1 MAKPINMPQVGQDI
15 ETGTITEWR
24 VAENDRVKKG
34 DIIAVVESD
43 KASFEVEVFES
54 GVVLKR
60 LYKEGEE
67 APVLQ
72 PIAYIGEPGEKIELE
87 TGRAPVPEKAPAAQE
102 SESGDGRDRMVAAP
116 LVPEAPAAPGEP
128 SAPGEPLAPARDRLF
143 ATPSARRVARETGVD
158 LERLSGSGPHG
169 RILKR
174 DVLEAAGGAAAV
186 QAGTPAMA
194 AAAAARPKVPE
205 IMTGD
210 TDVPFSKM
218 RQRIAARLTQSKRD
232 IPHFYL
238 FIDIDMTPALAWRTA
253 YNERARS
260 RVTLNDM
267 IVKAA
272 AAALVKHRGL
282 NAHASAEGLVL
293 KKQINIG
300 IAVSTPEGLIVPVIE
315 NADKKDLAE
324 IGEQARRNAE
334 GARQG
339 RLKAQA
345 LGTFTVSNLGM
356 YEISFFLPIINPPE
370 CAILGVGAIEKRVV
384 PTGASSMGVR
394 DMLTLTLACDHRAV
408 DGAEAAGFLAEM
420 KRILQ
425 EYI

>member
-1 MAKPINMPQVGQDI
+1 
-15 ETGTITEWR
+15 
-24 VAENDRVKKG
+24 
-34 DIIAVVESD
+34 
-43 KASFEVEVFES
+43 
-54 GVVLKR
+54 
-60 LYKEGEE
+60 
-67 APVLQ
+67 
-72 PIAYIGEPGEKIELE
+72 
-87 TGRAPVPEKAPAAQE
+87 
-102 SESGDGRDRMVAAP
+102 
-116 LVPEAPAAPGEP
+116 
-128 SAPGEPLAPARDRLF
+128 
-143 ATPSARRVARETGVD
+143 VD
-158 LERLSGSGPHG
+158 LEHLSGSGPHG

-174 DVLEAAGGAAAV
+174 DVLEAAAGAAPAP
-186 QAGTPAMA
+186 AGTPVAT
-194 AAAAARPKVPE
+194 AAAAARPVEAPAAVPE
-205 IMTGD
+205 VLTGD
-210 TDVPFSKM
+210 RDVPFSKM
-218 RQRIAARLTQSKRD
+218 RRRIAARLTQSKRD

-238 FIDIDMTPALAWRTA
+238 FIDIDMTPALAWRAA
-253 YNERARS
+253 YNERART

-282 NAHASAEGLVL
+282 NAHASAEGVVL

-315 NADKKDLAE
+315 NAEKKDLAG
-324 IGEQARRNAE
+324 IGEEARRNAE

-339 RLKAQA
+339 RLKPQA
-345 LGTFTVSNLGM
+345 PGTFTVSNLGM

-384 PTGASSMGVR
+384 PTGKSSMGIR

-425 EYI
+425 QYI